1 MSIILA
7 IETSQRIGG
16 VALRDAHGEVHV
28 EMLHAG
34 ARARGS
40 QGGGRHDD
48 DLMPAID
55 RLFSRLSLAPS
66 HLVGGAVA
74 VSIGPGGFTGL
85 RIAIST
91 AKMLAEVTGARLVA
105 VPSALVVAESALSQ
119 ISDLADGNPTT
130 IVALSSK
137 NESAWCT
144 RLQRAESAWHIVGQ
158 AGLHDGGSL
167 DLSNAAHV
175 FADEHL
181 PASLRAACVKAGVPV
196 HEPDFDPAACLRI
209 AEWKLARNETIDPLQ
224 ILPMYPRPPEAVS
237 LWDKKLQAA
246 KAGKQ

>member
-16 VALRDAHGEVHV
+16 VALRDEHGDVHV
-28 EMLHAG
+28 EML
-34 ARARGS
+34 RTARGS
-40 QGGGRHDD
+40 GRHDD

-66 HLVGGAVA
+66 HLAEGIVG
-74 VSIGPGGFTGL
+74 VSVGPGGFTGL

-105 VPSALVVAESALSQ
+105 VPSALVVAESALAR
-119 ISDLADGNPTT
+119 ISDLAGGNEI

-144 RLQRAESAWHIVGQ
+144 RLKRAESAWQIVGQ
-158 AGLHDGGSL
+158 AGLHDAGSL
-167 DLSNAAHV
+167 DLSNVAHV

-181 PASLRAACVKAGVPV
+181 PASLRTACVNAGVPV

-224 ILPMYPRPPEAVS
+224 ILPTYPRPPEAVS

-246 KAGKQ
+246 KSGKQ

>member
-1 MSIILA
+1 MPIILA
-7 IETSQRIGG
+7 IETSQRTGG
-16 VALRDAHGEVHV
+16 VALRDAAGQVHV
-28 EMLHAG
+28 EMLRTA
-34 ARARGS
+34 
-40 QGGGRHDD
+40 GGGRHDD

-55 RLFSRLSLAPS
+55 RLFTRLSLAPS
-66 HLVGGAVA
+66 HLAGGAVG

-105 VPSALVVAESALSQ
+105 VPSALVVAESAIAK
-119 ISDLADGNPTT
+119 ISDLTSESKSTGSE
-130 IVALSSK
+130 IVIALSSK

-144 RLQRAESAWHIVGQ
+144 RLKRSNSDWQIVGE
-158 AGLHDGGSL
+158 AGLHDAGSL
-167 DLSNAAHV
+167 DLSNIAHV

-181 PASLRAACVKAGVPV
+181 PASLRSACEQAGVPV
-196 HEPDFDPAACLRI
+196 HEPHFDPAACLRI
-209 AEWKLARNETIDPLQ
+209 AEWKLARNQTIDALQ

-246 KAGKQ
+246 KSGKQ